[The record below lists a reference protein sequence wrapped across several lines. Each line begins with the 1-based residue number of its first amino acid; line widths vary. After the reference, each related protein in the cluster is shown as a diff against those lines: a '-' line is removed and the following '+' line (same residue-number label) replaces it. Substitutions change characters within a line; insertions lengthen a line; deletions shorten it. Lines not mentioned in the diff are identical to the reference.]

1 MTDSS
6 DPFPDGP
13 RRVPPAALSA
23 RSGAD
28 RDAGADAGPDAGA
41 VAAGGAQGG
50 PGPVAAASGRAT
62 PGAGAAEPAT
72 GASPVASPA
81 ASPVAS
87 PVASPG
93 AATVASPGAAT
104 GASPGAATGAALP
117 RYVQISEMLI
127 REIAA
132 GHLAEGTRLPP
143 ERDMAA
149 TLGTS
154 VGTLR
159 KALAD
164 LADKGLLDRIQGS
177 GNYVRARPVEGSVYA
192 FFRLE
197 RVRGG
202 GLPTAQVL
210 NVERLPKPEAAPPF
224 GPSAQAHRIRRLR
237 RLDGEP
243 VALEEIWLDG
253 ARAPR
258 IREADLS
265 ESLYL
270 FYRRDLHLV
279 IGRVEDR
286 IGLSPVPDWTAPEWL
301 GPQAH
306 GAGFGLPPGA
316 PAGHVERLG
325 RDQSGA
331 AVEYSRTWFDSEKAR
346 YVSRMG
352 KG

>member
-1 MTDSS
+1 MTDSTA
-6 DPFPDGP
+6 
-13 RRVPPAALSA
+13 PP
-23 RSGAD
+23 
-28 RDAGADAGPDAGA
+28 PPETPP
-41 VAAGGAQGG
+41 GG
-50 PGPVAAASGRAT
+50 PGK
-62 PGAGAAEPAT
+62 GAGAGAPGMDGPGTGTDTGTEAGTDTGAGTGTDTGTGRSAATATATAT
-72 GASPVASPA
+72 GTETVSGTATPPRAAVPA
-81 ASPVAS
+81 
-87 PVASPG
+87 G
-93 AATVASPGAAT
+93 
-104 GASPGAATGAALP
+104 GAALP

-149 TLGTS
+149 SLGTS

-164 LADKGLLDRIQGS
+164 LAAKGLLDRVQGS

-224 GPSAQAHRIRRLR
+224 GPSAQGHRIRRLR

-243 VALEEIWLDG
+243 IALEEIWLDG
-253 ARAPR
+253 ARTPR

-286 IGLSPVPDWTAPEWL
+286 IGTAPAPDWRAPEWL
-301 GPQAH
+301 GPDAAA
-306 GAGFGLPPGA
+306 GAFGVAPGQ

-325 RDQSGA
+325 WDQSGA
-331 AVEYSRTWFDSEKAR
+331 AVEYSRTWFDGERAR